1 MEVDLR
7 KIQKFVEQTF
17 LLLGQ
22 ASNSISYYI
31 RFYMLLALINLPQ
44 QSKQILSEDSE
55 LLQKNDKNLYGK
67 KFCENISH
75 IPKSK
80 KQTLEMLSNTREQH
94 TNPFAVVFPR
104 HQEGVSV
111 DNNNKSFFSGKV
123 NVTVFEKTIQ

>member
-44 QSKQILSEDSE
+44 QSKQILGEDSE

-75 IPKSK
+75 TPKSK

-94 TNPFAVVFPR
+94 TNPFTVVFPR

-123 NVTVFEKTIQ
+123 NVTIFEKTIQ